1 MSSIGDCGD
10 STNELLYLAVVE
22 VPKRFPANDFQ
33 GNINAREEGA
43 VSTGITFM
51 RHSYQRQCYARC
63 FFFPIML
70 PPVLFCLFYLFL
82 NFSFSL
88 WLGLKTPEQLTD

>member
-51 RHSYQRQCYARC
+51 RHSYHRDNA
-63 FFFPIML
+63 ML
-70 PPVLFCLFYLFL
+70 VG
-82 NFSFSL
+82 FSFLQCCLQFYFVYFIYFSIFLSL
-88 WLGLKTPEQLTD
+88 CGWG